1 MLRGYGRTGND
12 TWIHT
17 STWLRMICKWE
28 CLPLHIHPYVCVH
41 FTLERVASACCITW
55 LALCLCFIPSRVP
68 VAGCKVDL
76 SDLHHVWEYNDMYT
90 CQNIYLHAQHPYA
103 FSYSRVCARVCY
115 LVSYRWVHVHFQL
128 PRLPPSQPMPTLI
141 LLDLA
146 GLDQNLLTKGKKQAA
161 WRLRRQSMSR
171 LY

>member
-1 MLRGYGRTGND
+1 MLCGYGRTGNG

-17 STWLRMICKWE
+17 SAWLWMICKWE

-103 FSYSRVCARVCY
+103 FSYSRVCVCARVLFGLISVGACAFSTPSTSP
-115 LVSYRWVHVHFQL
+115 VTTNADSYSSWFSGIR
-128 PRLPPSQPMPTLI
+128 SK
-141 LLDLA
+141 LA
-146 GLDQNLLTKGKKQAA
+146 DEGKKAGS
-161 WRLRRQSMSR
+161 LTS
-171 LY
+171 